1 MSTPLTTPVV
11 AHEDLLQRAQDL
23 HREVQGA
30 LQHGFGETLADL
42 QQLRGLLGDATT
54 KLSAAFQAMIHQARS
69 QQVAA
74 ARLEADVGAGGA
86 REIRQLAEEITR
98 GSLLVVQSLQ
108 FEDMA
113 NQLLQHVD
121 RRLGWLEQFARDAAP
136 LHSAVSLG
144 VVGLTPEDFG
154 AVEASLARQRDDL
167 RGWRHKAVQQESLDE
182 GDVELF

>member
-1 MSTPLTTPVV
+1 MPVTSPEV
-11 AHEDLLQRAQDL
+11 LLQRAQNL
-23 HREVQGA
+23 HQEVQAA
-30 LQHGFGETLADL
+30 LQDGFGETLTDL
-42 QQLRGLLGDATT
+42 QQLRSLLGDATA
-54 KLSAAFQAMIHQARS
+54 KLSAAFQTMIHQARS

-74 ARLEADVGAGGA
+74 ARLEASVGADSA

-121 RRLGWLEQFARDAAP
+121 KRLAWLEQFAREAAP
-136 LHSAVSLG
+136 LHSAASLG
-144 VVGLTPEDFG
+144 VVGLTPEDFA
-154 AVEASLARQRDDL
+154 AVESSLARQREDR